1 MHCIIRGLIS
11 FNFLLYYLL
20 NHCNLIQ
27 YSFRQFYQIFF
38 FILCKLTPASI
49 QHFTVN
55 AIAAYCIYTKNYP
68 LVRDGNCAMIYLTL
82 FRATMNNSGQIW
94 AYFGAS
100 HYSYLFI
107 QTRPGQSEH
116 GSRKRITECMFNRIK
131 TYPGRHVAFMNG
143 QRPILVSTLQRYC
156 FCVNSHFV

>member
-1 MHCIIRGLIS
+1 MKLPILVKTVFQTLKLYHSSILMHCIIRGLIS

-116 GSRKRITECMFNRIK
+116 G
-131 TYPGRHVAFMNG
+131 G
-143 QRPILVSTLQRYC
+143 VSQSACLT
-156 FCVNSHFV
+156 V